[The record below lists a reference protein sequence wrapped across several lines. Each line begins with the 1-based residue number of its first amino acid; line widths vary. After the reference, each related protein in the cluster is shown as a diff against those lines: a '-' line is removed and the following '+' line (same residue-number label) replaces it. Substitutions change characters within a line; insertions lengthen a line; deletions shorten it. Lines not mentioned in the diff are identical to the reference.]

1 MHLVALK
8 VVDKKVKDHLLKE
21 KAIILLLVVK
31 IILLVE
37 KHLLA
42 DNKTKKIVRITQLRL
57 DVNLDKKVKDR
68 LLREKVIILLLVVKK
83 DLMVVKKDLMVVK
96 VKDLNLVDLN
106 LVDLNLVDLNLVD
119 LNHLLRDY
127 S

>member
-1 MHLVALK
+1 MRLVALK
-8 VVDKKVKDHLLKE
+8 VVDKKVKDRLLRE
-21 KAIILLLVVK
+21 KVITLLLVEK

-68 LLREKVIILLLVVKK
+68 LLKEKVIILLLVAKKDLMAVKK
-83 DLMVVKKDLMVVK
+83 DLMAVKKHL
-96 VKDLNLVDLN
+96 LNLLVVVAVVD
-106 LVDLNLVDLNLVD
+106 
-119 LNHLLRDY
+119 HLLLLRGK
-127 S
+127 